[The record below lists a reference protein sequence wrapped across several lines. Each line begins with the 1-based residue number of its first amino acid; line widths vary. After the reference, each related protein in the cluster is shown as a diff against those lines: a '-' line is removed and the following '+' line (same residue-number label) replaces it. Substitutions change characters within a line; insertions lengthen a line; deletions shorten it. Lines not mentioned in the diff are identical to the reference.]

1 MTSGTPEVG
10 SFFKDFAT
18 FRPTLRP
25 MDVIQAG
32 SFGGCGLLHA
42 CIRSQRTQRSSFMCR
57 RLYGMWQHAAVMA
70 GYARKSGSCLHA
82 MRATQDANCQI

>member
-1 MTSGTPEVG
+1 MHYKPPKAAATLLPSALRLDCDKRDARGG
-10 SFFKDFAT
+10 IIFKDFAT

-42 CIRSQRTQRSSFMCR
+42 CIRSQRTS
-57 RLYGMWQHAAVMA
+57 AVVLCAGGYMA
-70 GYARKSGSCLHA
+70 CGS
-82 MRATQDANCQI
+82 MQQ